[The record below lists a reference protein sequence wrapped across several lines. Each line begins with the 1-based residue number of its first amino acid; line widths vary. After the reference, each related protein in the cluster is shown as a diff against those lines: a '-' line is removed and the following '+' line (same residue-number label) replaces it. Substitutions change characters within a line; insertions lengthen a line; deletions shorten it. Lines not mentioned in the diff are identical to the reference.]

1 VFRSAHTPS
10 DIGQVLACV
19 ASGCYFIDV
28 PAVAG
33 VVPAVGDMKDSNV
46 EYSVESFF
54 DQSPAQAKDLV
65 EDVSD

>member
-1 VFRSAHTPS
+1 
-10 DIGQVLACV
+10 
-19 ASGCYFIDV
+19 V

-54 DQSPAQAKDLV
+54 DQSPAQAENLV
-65 EDVSD
+65 ENISD